1 MLTWFERLFAPPT
14 TKAAA
19 AEKPTG
25 PKEPAPERLI
35 KLLLQL
41 KRTGSTDWAPA
52 ANLFAQLDVRDIS
65 DPVTVARILSSI
77 ESLMLTTTGPVKS
90 SLGLAQVTLTRLPE
104 MKKTLA
110 TARPVSG
117 APGLELLEGLLEMRT
132 GRFDRAFPHLAEA
145 NRLQQ
150 VVEFEKTASVG
161 AVSDPLALSLS
172 LAASTLGSLNNP
184 DLRFWGDVL
193 EALPIDM
200 EAYLDPDAVLTS
212 AGELIMEVY
221 RAAAASL
228 TCDATIKNHILTLA
242 GSRATMLTATIH
254 PDAER
259 ARAVVAK
266 IESMLT
272 GGMNQFN

>member
-1 MLTWFERLFAPPT
+1 MLTWFERLFAPPAK
-14 TKAAA
+14 KAVV
-19 AEKPTG
+19 AEKTTTT
-25 PKEPAPERLI
+25 KEPAPERLI
-35 KLLLQL
+35 ELLLQL

-52 ANLFAQLDVRDIS
+52 ASLFAQLDARDLS
-65 DPVTVARILSSI
+65 DPVTVARILSAI
-77 ESLMLTTTGPVKS
+77 ESLMRTTTGSVKT

-104 MKKTLA
+104 MKTTLA

-150 VVEFEKTASVG
+150 VVASEKPTTVG
-161 AVSDPLALSLS
+161 AVSDPLALALS
-172 LAASTLGSLNNP
+172 LAASTLGGLTNP
-184 DLRFWGDVL
+184 DLRFWSDVL

-200 EAYLDPDAVLTS
+200 DAYLDPDAVLTS
-212 AGELIMEVY
+212 AGELILEVY

-228 TCDATIKNHILTLA
+228 TCEATVKKHILTLA
-242 GSRATMLTATIH
+242 GSRATMLTATVH

-272 GGMNQFN
+272 GSVNQFN